1 MYSKIYQV
9 LSKYDHIRPYHDE
22 EVNHALKAIGT
33 HPMVKS
39 MLKFIY
45 PQASE
50 EYILEQLGNCNS
62 IRDFQTNVITR
73 GVQNVLSRSSHG
85 LTNSGFDKLEKD
97 TAYFYISNH
106 RDILLDTCLINLS
119 LFNNDLIMT
128 ASAIGDNLVKK
139 SFLLE
144 LAKLNRNF
152 LVQRGLSPR
161 EMLKSSRLMSEYMAE
176 KILDDNRSIWIAHR
190 EGRTKDGN
198 DVTQQG
204 VLKMI
209 ALGKGKSS
217 VFEHFKKIKIVPIA
231 ISYEFD
237 PTDMYKIP
245 ELMAKHYEEEYIKS
259 SNEDFNSILKGL
271 TGQKK
276 RIHISAGEVLNV
288 ELDEIANSGEPANKQ
303 FQQLATT
310 IDKKIHSQYKLWP
323 TNYIA
328 YDMLHSSEKYLKE
341 YTDKEKRQFERRV
354 ERRIDASDAVAYQNF
369 LAMYANPVFNKEQ
382 LNVKA

>member
-1 MYSKIYQV
+1 M
-9 LSKYDHIRPYHDE
+9 SKYDHIRPYHDN
-22 EVNHALKAIGT
+22 EVNNALKAIGS

-45 PQASE
+45 PQASG
-50 EYILEQLGNCNS
+50 EYIQEQLGNCNS
-62 IRDFQTNVITR
+62 IRDFQTKIITR
-73 GVQNVLSRSSHG
+73 GIQNVLSRSSHG
-85 LTNSGFDKLEKD
+85 LTTSGFDKLEKD

-106 RDILLDTCLINLS
+106 RDILLDTCLINIS
-119 LFNNDLIMT
+119 LFNHDLIMT

-161 EMLKSSRLMSEYMAE
+161 EMLKSSKLMSEYMAE
-176 KILDDNRSIWIAHR
+176 KLLVDNRSIWIAHR

-209 ALGKGKSS
+209 GLGKGDLS
-217 VFEHFKKIKIVPIA
+217 VFDYFKKIKIVPIS

-237 PTDMYKIP
+237 PTDMYKMP

-259 SNEDFNSILKGL
+259 ANEDFNSILKGL
-271 TGQKK
+271 TGHKK
-276 RIHISAGEVLNV
+276 RIHISAGEVLSI
-288 ELDEIANSGEPANKQ
+288 ELDTISNSGEPLNKQ
-303 FQQLATT
+303 YQQLALT
-310 IDKKIHSQYKLWP
+310 IDKKIHLNYKLWP
-323 TNYIA
+323 TNYVA
-328 YDMLHSSEKYLKE
+328 YDMLHKTEKYSDK

-354 ERRIDASDAVAYQNF
+354 ERRIEANDVVAFQNF
-369 LAMYANPVFNKEQ
+369 LAMYANPVLNKEK
-382 LNVKA
+382 LNVEA

>member
-1 MYSKIYQV
+1 

-22 EVNHALKAIGT
+22 EVNHALRVIGG

-39 MLKFIY
+39 MMKFIY
-45 PQASE
+45 PQSSE
-50 EYILEQLGNCNS
+50 EYIQEKLANCNS
-62 IRDFQTNVITR
+62 IRDFQTTVITQ
-73 GVQNVLSRSSHG
+73 GIQNVLSRSSHG
-85 LTNSGFDKLEKD
+85 LTTSGFDKLEKD

-106 RDILLDTCLINLS
+106 RDILLDTCLINIS
-119 LFNNDLIMT
+119 LYKHDLIMT

-139 SFLLE
+139 SFLME
-144 LAKLNRNF
+144 LARLNRNF

-161 EMLKSSRLMSEYMAE
+161 EMLKSSKLMSEYMAE
-176 KILDDNRSIWIAHR
+176 KVLVDNRSIWIAHR

-204 VLKMI
+204 VLKMMG
-209 ALGKGKSS
+209 LGKGDTS
-217 VFEHFKKIKIVPIA
+217 VFDYFKKIKIVPIS

-237 PTDMYKIP
+237 PTDMYKMP

-276 RIHISAGEVLNV
+276 RIHLSAGKVLDI

-303 FQQLATT
+303 FQQLAGV
-310 IDKKIHSQYKLWP
+310 IDNKIHQNYKLWP
-323 TNYIA
+323 TNYVA
-328 YDMLHSSEKYLKE
+328 YDMLHKTEKYKAS
-341 YTDKEKRQFERRV
+341 YSDKEKRQFERRV
-354 ERRIDASDAVAYQNF
+354 ERRIDASNAVAYQNF
-369 LAMYANPVFNKEQ
+369 LAMYANPVLNKEK
-382 LNVKA
+382 LDGKA